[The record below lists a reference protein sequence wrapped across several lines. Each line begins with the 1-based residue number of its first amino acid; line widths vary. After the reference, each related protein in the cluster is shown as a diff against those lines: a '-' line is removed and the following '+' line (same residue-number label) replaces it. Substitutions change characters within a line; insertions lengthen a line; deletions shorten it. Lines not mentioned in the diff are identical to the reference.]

1 MDPAGAPAT
10 ASVFTLAPNLPFVD
24 ALAAGLWEQAGGDAL
39 ALNRFTVLLPTA
51 RAVRSLREA
60 FLRLSDGRPILLP
73 RMAPLGDVD
82 GDEVSLM
89 MDGVTGKA
97 GGLDL
102 PPAIAPLRRQLLLAR
117 AIAAAGDRFA
127 KTRAQA
133 ARLAR
138 ELAKLLDQTQTEM
151 VGFDRL
157 HALVPDDYAEHWQV
171 TLSFLSI
178 IVDQWP
184 AILAAEGAVDPAQ
197 ERNNRLLAYAA
208 ALKAAP
214 PSHPIIAAGSTGS
227 IPATADLLATIARL
241 PTGSVVLPGL
251 DRDCDD
257 TTWAALDDAHPQFGL
272 KQLIDRIGVP
282 RDQVADW
289 PLAAGVTPSCPPA
302 RTALIAEALRP
313 AGTTEAWRD
322 LGDLD
327 PSALSGLTR
336 IDAATPQEEA
346 GIIAL
351 ILRQAL
357 EMPGQ
362 TAALV
367 TPDRNLARRVA
378 TELRRWDIRVDDSAG
393 RPLAQTP
400 VGSYLRLI
408 MDTAVQGAPIPL
420 LSLLK
425 HPMAGAG
432 WPAGQLR
439 RQARLLETAIL
450 RGPRPPAGLDGL
462 RRAIRFA
469 ASDAAD
475 RRRRIGNPAIADDLL
490 ALIDRLEGALGELA
504 AAVAD
509 GAERSLS
516 DWLRLHVGAAEA
528 LAALEGEAGS
538 DRLWR
543 DKDGEAAAKFIDEL
557 RDAADGYPPLGGKD
571 YAGLMEVLIAGKAV
585 RSAFGLHPRL
595 HVLGLMEARLQ
606 QFDVMVL
613 AGLNEGTWPPAPP
626 PDPWMSRPMRRDFG
640 LPAPERMVGQ
650 AAHDFA
656 TSCGAKTLYL
666 TRSERVEGT
675 PTVPSRWLLR
685 LDTVL
690 DKAGLRGRIGAD
702 GDYWRGLWQ
711 ALDRPA
717 RVRPCAAPA
726 PKPPVSARPRRL
738 SVTRIE
744 TWMRDP
750 YAIYAGEVLKLSALD
765 PIDADPGAA
774 ERGEIIHKALDLFV
788 QRYPDT
794 LPPDPLADLI
804 AIGRGAFGD
813 LLDQPGVAAFW
824 WPRFERVAEWFVAQE
839 TERRR
844 TIKPLTTEVSGRI
857 TLHGPG
863 GEFILTAKADRI
875 DRTATGGLI
884 LIDYKTGTPPTGKE
898 VRLGKAPQLPLE
910 ALIAIQG
917 GFEHVKPAAVDG
929 LEYWRLSGGDP
940 AGTIQSLK
948 EDPAALAAEAR
959 EGLEYLIRQFD
970 DPDTAYHSQ
979 PRPAWAPKY
988 TDYAHLARIKEW
1000 SAGGGGEAEG

>member
-1 MDPAGAPAT
+1 MEGPAASAPA
-10 ASVFTLAPNLPFVD
+10 SVYTLAPNLPFVD
-24 ALAAGLWEQAGGDAL
+24 ALAAGLWDRAGGDAL

-60 FLRLSDGRPILLP
+60 FLRLSGGRPVLLP
-73 RMAPLGDVD
+73 RMAPLGNVD

-102 PPAIAPLRRQLLLAR
+102 PPAIGPLRRQLLLAR

-157 HALVPDDYAEHWQV
+157 QTLVPDDYAEHWQV

-178 IVDQWP
+178 IVEQWP

-208 ALKAAP
+208 ALQAAP
-214 PSHPIIAAGSTGS
+214 PADPIIAAGSTGS
-227 IPATADLLATIARL
+227 IPATAELLATIARL
-241 PTGSVVLPGL
+241 PTGCVVLPGL
-251 DRDCDD
+251 DRDCD
-257 TTWAALDDAHPQFGL
+257 TATWDALDDAHPQFGL
-272 KQLIDRIGVP
+272 KQLIDRIGVS

-289 PLAAGVTPSCPPA
+289 PLAAGTVPSCPPA

-322 LGDLD
+322 LHDLD
-327 PSALSGLTR
+327 PAALAGLTR
-336 IDAATPQEEA
+336 IDATTPQEEA

-357 EMPGQ
+357 EMPEQ

-439 RQARLLETAIL
+439 RQARLLEITIL
-450 RGPRPPAGLDGL
+450 RGPRPAGGLDGL
-462 RRAIRFA
+462 RQAIRA
-469 ASDAAD
+469 ASAEGAD
-475 RRRRIGNPAIADDLL
+475 RRRRIGNPAIRDDLL
-490 ALIDRLEGALGELA
+490 AMVDRLETAMGELV
-504 AAVAD
+504 AAVGD
-509 GAERSLS
+509 GEERPLS
-516 DWLRLHVGAAEA
+516 DWLRLHVSAAEA
-528 LAALEGEAGS
+528 LAALEGEAGA

-543 DKDGEAAAKFIDEL
+543 DKDGEAAAAFIDEL
-557 RDAADGYPPLGGKD
+557 REAADGYPPLGGKE
-571 YAGLMEVLIAGKAV
+571 YAGLMEVLIAGRAV

-656 TSCGAKTLYL
+656 TACGARTLYL

-690 DKAGLRGRIGAD
+690 DKAGLRGRID
-702 GDYWRGLWQ
+702 GDAGHWRGLWQ

-726 PKPPVSARPRRL
+726 PKPPLSARPRRL
-738 SVTRIE
+738 SVTQVE

-750 YAIYAGEVLKLSALD
+750 YAIYARKVLELEALD

-774 ERGEIIHKALDLFV
+774 ERGEIIHTALDLFV

-794 LPPDPLADLI
+794 LPPDALSELLS
-804 AIGRGAFGD
+804 IGRGAFGD

-824 WPRFERVAEWFVAQE
+824 WPRFEKVAEWFLAQE
-839 TERRR
+839 AERRR
-844 TIKPLTTEVSGRI
+844 TVKPLATEVTGRI
-857 TLHGPG
+857 TLPGPG
-863 GEFILTAKADRI
+863 GDFTLTAKADRI
-875 DRTATGGLI
+875 DRTPTGGLV
-884 LIDYKTGTPPTGKE
+884 LIDYKTGMPPTAKE

-910 ALIAIQG
+910 ALIAAEG
-917 GFEHVKPAAVDG
+917 GFEHVKSARVDG

-940 AGTIQSLK
+940 AGTIQTLK
-948 EDPAALAAEAR
+948 EEPSALAGEAR
-959 EGLEYLIRQFD
+959 DGLLELIRRFD
-970 DPDTAYHSQ
+970 DPQTAYYSQ
-979 PRPAWAPKY
+979 PRPAWTPKY
-988 TDYAHLARIKEW
+988 TDYAHLARVKEW

>member
-1 MDPAGAPAT
+1 MTAPLPPG
-10 ASVFTLAPNLPFVD
+10 VYTLAPDIPFVD
-24 ALAAGLWEQAGGDAL
+24 ALAAGLWAQAGGDAL

-60 FLRLSDGRPILLP
+60 FLRLSGGRPILLP

-82 GDEVSLM
+82 GDEISLM

-102 PPAIAPLRRQLLLAR
+102 PPAIGPLRRQLLLAR

-157 HALVPDDYAEHWQV
+157 HSLVPADYAEHWQV

-184 AILAAEGAVDPAQ
+184 TILAAEGAVDPAQ
-197 ERNNRLLAYAA
+197 ERNNRLLAYAE

-214 PSHPIIAAGSTGS
+214 PAHPIIAAGSTGS
-227 IPATADLLATIARL
+227 IPATAELLATIARL

-257 TTWAALDDAHPQFGL
+257 ATWAALDDAHPQFGL
-272 KQLIDRIGVP
+272 KQLIDRIGVT
-282 RDQVADW
+282 RADVADW
-289 PLAAGVTPSCPPA
+289 PLAPGIAPSCPPA
-302 RTALIAEALRP
+302 RIALMKEALRP

-322 LGDLD
+322 LDGLD
-327 PSALSGLTR
+327 PSVLEGVTR
-336 IDAATPQEEA
+336 IDATTPQEEA

-357 EMPGQ
+357 ETPGQ

-378 TELRRWDIRVDDSAG
+378 TELRRWDVRVDDSAG

-425 HPMAGAG
+425 HPMAGGG
-432 WPAGQLR
+432 WPAGQMR
-439 RQARLLETAIL
+439 RQARLLETAVL

-462 RRAIRFA
+462 RQTIRVH
-469 ASDAAD
+469 ASEAMEK
-475 RRRRIGNPAIADDLL
+475 RRRITNPAIRDDLL
-490 ALIDRLEGALGELA
+490 ALVDRVEAAMGELCR
-504 AAVAD
+504 AVAD
-509 GAERSLS
+509 GDERPLS

-543 DKDGEAAAKFIDEL
+543 DKDGEAAAGFIDEL
-557 RDAADGYPPLGGKD
+557 REAADGYPPLGGKD
-571 YAGLMEVLIAGKAV
+571 YAGLMEVLIAGRAV
-585 RSAFGLHPRL
+585 RPAFGLHPRL

-656 TSCGAKTLYL
+656 SACGAKTLYL

-690 DKAGLRGRIGAD
+690 DKAGLRGRIEAG
-702 GDYWRGLWQ
+702 GDYWRALWQ

-717 RVRPCAAPA
+717 RVRPCPAPA
-726 PKPPVSARPRRL
+726 PRPPVSARPRRL
-738 SVTRIE
+738 SVTQIE

-750 YAIYAGEVLKLSALD
+750 YAIYAAKVLDLSALE

-788 QRYPDT
+788 QRFPDAM
-794 LPPDPLADLI
+794 PPDPVGELLS
-804 AIGRGAFGD
+804 IGRGVFGD

-824 WPRFERVAEWFVAQE
+824 WPRFEKVADWFVTQE
-839 TERRR
+839 MERRR
-844 TIKPLTTEVSGRI
+844 TIKPLATEVTGRV
-857 TLHGPG
+857 TLQGPG
-863 GEFILTAKADRI
+863 GPFILTAKADRI
-875 DRTATGGLI
+875 DRTPTGGVVLV
-884 LIDYKTGTPPTGKE
+884 DYKTGTPPTGKE

-910 ALIAIQG
+910 ALIAAEG
-917 GFEHVKPAAVDG
+917 GFEGVKAAKVDG

-940 AGTIQSLK
+940 AGTVLALK
-948 EDPAALAAEAR
+948 DDAASLAAEAR
-959 EGLEYLIRQFD
+959 EGLDYLIRTFD